1 MLAAAAR
8 TGQLPGGLG
17 AWRGADGGKRMR
29 IPFSEA
35 EDAAIIA
42 GVRANA
48 EQESVR
54 DKWYTIITRD
64 AAGARVLAHNGR
76 TRDDIRTRVR
86 TIEREG
92 GKPSAQPHQR
102 ALAAALAQA
111 TSAARAHYD
120 AYDRRRW

>member
-17 AWRGADGGKRMR
+17 AWRGADGGKRLR
-29 IPFSEA
+29 IPFSDA

-54 DKWYTIITRD
+54 DKWETIIRRD
-64 AAGARVLAHNGR
+64 AAGARVLARNGR
-76 TRDDIRTRVR
+76 TRRDIEMRCR
-86 TIEREG
+86 TIRREG
-92 GKPSAQPHQR
+92 EKSTAEPHKR

-111 TSAARAHYD
+111 TSGARAHYD